1 MSEIVLCIP
10 VNIFGLNR
18 EIVHQFMEIVESVN
32 FPTVHETKPDG
43 ILWAKVG
50 ASHAHETRR
59 IDSDV
64 AFFVDVHALIWT
76 LAHAFVAVYA
86 LLLVD

>member
-1 MSEIVLCIP
+1 M
-10 VNIFGLNR
+10 
-18 EIVHQFMEIVESVN
+18 
-32 FPTVHETKPDG
+32 KPDG

-64 AFFVDVHALIWT
+64 AFLVDVHALIWT